1 MKSRR
6 CNGFSLIELLMASLI
21 ASAAGALLVGGLVA
35 ANRSAALRIEQAI
48 STQLLADRLALLDE
62 RISDATPRSGTFS
75 PPVHGAVWALT
86 VEPAADP
93 LTPLLKATI
102 SVTHQEHTTHVV
114 TYRPVQDP

>member
-1 MKSRR
+1 
-6 CNGFSLIELLMASLI
+6 MASLI
-21 ASAAGALLVGGLVA
+21 TAAAGALLAGGLVA
-35 ANRSAALRIEQAI
+35 ANRSAALRIEQTL

-75 PPVHGAVWALT
+75 PSVHGATWTLT

-102 SVTHQEHTTHVV
+102 SVTHQEHMTHVV
-114 TYRPVQDP
+114 TYRPLQEP